1 MSIIGMQKL
10 TVKKIAQIGAVIAC
24 LGRGGTRTGEEKEK
38 ANFMCQLASLS
49 LSQIQHY
56 ILFRKNI
63 SRMKEEDVFPL

>member
-38 ANFMCQLASLS
+38 ADFMCQLASLS
-49 LSQIQHY
+49 LS
-56 ILFRKNI
+56 LKFNI
-63 SRMKEEDVFPL
+63 IYSLEKIFPG